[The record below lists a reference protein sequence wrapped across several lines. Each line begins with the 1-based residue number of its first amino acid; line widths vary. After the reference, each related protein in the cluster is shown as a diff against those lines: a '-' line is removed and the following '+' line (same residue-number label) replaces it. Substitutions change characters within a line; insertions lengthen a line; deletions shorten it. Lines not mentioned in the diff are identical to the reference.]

1 MIARNK
7 CRKLMKYQKGDLG
20 FCTEDT
26 GWPLRT
32 QSNAKLKSLIEL
44 SNNMVINFKV
54 QTTAV

>member
-1 MIARNK
+1 MR
-7 CRKLMKYQKGDLG
+7 YQKGDLG

-44 SNNMVINFKV
+44 SNNMVIDFKV
-54 QTTAV
+54 QTTAVNI